1 MSAVDLS
8 SLPAP
13 QIIDVPDFETL
24 LTARKARLVSLY
36 PAELQ
41 DAVARALELESEPQ
55 LKILQENCYREI
67 LLRQRINEAVQA
79 VIIARSGGGDL
90 DNLVANFNVQ
100 RLVVTPANETAVPPV
115 PAVMESD
122 EDLRQRAP
130 EAFEGLSVAGPEAAY
145 NFHARSADGRVAD
158 ASTVSP
164 SPAAVVVT
172 VLSHEGNGQ
181 ASQALLDIVAS
192 KLSAETVRPLG
203 DRLTVQSAAIT
214 EYRVAAKLHLFDG
227 VVAGPCLA
235 AAKNN
240 LAAYL
245 LEQKKLA
252 RSIRR
257 DNYKAVLRVAGVD
270 WVELLEPAADVLM
283 DKSQSGYCTAT
294 DITIAGDANE

>member
-41 DAVARALELESEPQ
+41 VAAARALELESEPQ

-79 VIIARSGGGDL
+79 VIIARSGGVDL

-100 RLVVTPANETAVPPV
+100 RMVVTPADETAVPPV

-192 KLSAETVRPLG
+192 KLSAETIRPLG

>member
-24 LTARKARLVSLY
+24 LSARKARLVSLY

-41 DAVARALELESEPQ
+41 EAVARALELESEPQ

-100 RLVVTPANETAVPPV
+100 RLVVTPADETAVPPV

-192 KLSAETVRPLG
+192 KLSAETIRPLG

-227 VVAGPCLA
+227 VVAGPSLA

-294 DITIAGDANE
+294 DITIAGDAND

>member
-41 DAVARALELESEPQ
+41 EAAARALELESEPQ

-79 VIIARSGGGDL
+79 VIIARSGGVDL

-100 RLVVTPANETAVPPV
+100 RLVVTPADETAVPPV

-181 ASQALLDIVAS
+181 ASQTLLDIVAS
-192 KLSAETVRPLG
+192 KLSAETIRPLG

-240 LAAYL
+240 LATYL

>member
-41 DAVARALELESEPQ
+41 DAVARALKLESEPQ

-100 RLVVTPANETAVPPV
+100 RLVVTPADEAAVPPV

-192 KLSAETVRPLG
+192 KLSAETIRPLG

>member
-41 DAVARALELESEPQ
+41 EAAARALELESEPQ
-55 LKILQENCYREI
+55 LKIIQENCYREI

-79 VIIARSGGGDL
+79 VIIARSGGVDL

-100 RLVVTPANETAVPPV
+100 RLVVTPADETAVPPV

-181 ASQALLDIVAS
+181 ASQTLLDIVAS
-192 KLSAETVRPLG
+192 KLSAETIRPLG

-240 LAAYL
+240 LATYL

>member
-41 DAVARALELESEPQ
+41 EAVARALELESEPQ

-100 RLVVTPANETAVPPV
+100 RLVVTPADETAVPPV

-192 KLSAETVRPLG
+192 KLSAETIRPLG

-294 DITIAGDANE
+294 DITIAGDAND

>member
-192 KLSAETVRPLG
+192 KLSAETIRPLG

>member
-36 PAELQ
+36 PAEMQ

-90 DNLVANFNVQ
+90 DNLVANFNVR
-100 RLVVTPANETAVPPV
+100 RLVVTPADETAVPPV

-192 KLSAETVRPLG
+192 KLNAETIRPLG

-214 EYRVAAKLHLFDG
+214 EYRVTAKLHLFDG

-235 AAKNN
+235 AAKKN

-270 WVELLEPAADVLM
+270 WVELLEPTADVLM

>member
-100 RLVVTPANETAVPPV
+100 RLVVTPADEAAVPPV

-192 KLSAETVRPLG
+192 KLSAETIRPLG

>member
-100 RLVVTPANETAVPPV
+100 RLVVTPAYETAVPPV

-192 KLSAETVRPLG
+192 KLSAETIRPLG

>member
-41 DAVARALELESEPQ
+41 EAAARALELESEPQ

-79 VIIARSGGGDL
+79 VIIARSGGVDL

-100 RLVVTPANETAVPPV
+100 RMVVTPADETAVPPV

-192 KLSAETVRPLG
+192 KLSAETIRPLG

>member
-90 DNLVANFNVQ
+90 DNLVANFNVR

-192 KLSAETVRPLG
+192 KLSAETIRPLG

>member
-100 RLVVTPANETAVPPV
+100 RLVVTPADETAVPPV

-192 KLSAETVRPLG
+192 KLSAETIRPLG

>member
-90 DNLVANFNVQ
+90 DNLAANFNVQ

-192 KLSAETVRPLG
+192 KLSAETIRPLG

>member
-100 RLVVTPANETAVPPV
+100 RLLVTPADETAVPPV
-115 PAVMESD
+115 PAIMESD
-122 EDLRQRAP
+122 EDLRQRTP

-145 NFHARSADGRVAD
+145 NFHARSADGQIAD

-172 VLSHEGNGQ
+172 ILSHEGNGE
-181 ASQALLDIVAS
+181 ASQQLLDIVART
-192 KLSAETVRPLG
+192 LSAETIRPLG

-214 EYRVAAKLHLFDG
+214 EYRVMAKLHLFDG

-245 LEQKKLA
+245 REQKKLA
-252 RSIRR
+252 RSVRR

>member
-13 QIIDVPDFETL
+13 QIVDVPDFETL

-41 DAVARALELESEPQ
+41 EAVARALELESEPQ

-100 RLVVTPANETAVPPV
+100 RLVVTPADETAVPPV

-192 KLSAETVRPLG
+192 KLSAETIRPLG

-294 DITIAGDANE
+294 DITIAGDAND

>member
-13 QIIDVPDFETL
+13 QIIDVPDFEAL

-41 DAVARALELESEPQ
+41 DAVASALELESEPQ

-79 VIIARSGGGDL
+79 VIIARSGGVDL

-100 RLVVTPANETAVPPV
+100 RLVVTPADETAVPPV

-192 KLSAETVRPLG
+192 KLSAETIRPLG

-283 DKSQSGYCTAT
+283 DKSQSGYCIAT

>member
-100 RLVVTPANETAVPPV
+100 RLVVTPADETAVPPV

-164 SPAAVVVT
+164 SPAVVVVT

-181 ASQALLDIVAS
+181 ASQALLDIVS
-192 KLSAETVRPLG
+192 RKLSAETIRPLG
-203 DRLTVQSAAIT
+203 DRLTIQSAAIT

>member
-41 DAVARALELESEPQ
+41 DAVTRALELESEPQ

-115 PAVMESD
+115 PADMESD

-192 KLSAETVRPLG
+192 KLSAETIRPLG

>member
-41 DAVARALELESEPQ
+41 EAVARALELESEPQ

-100 RLVVTPANETAVPPV
+100 RLVVTPADETAVPPV

-172 VLSHEGNGQ
+172 VLSHEGDGQ

-192 KLSAETVRPLG
+192 KLSAETIRPLG

-294 DITIAGDANE
+294 DITIAGDAND

>member
-36 PAELQ
+36 PDELQ

-192 KLSAETVRPLG
+192 KLSAETIRPLG

>member
-79 VIIARSGGGDL
+79 VIIARSGGVDL

-100 RLVVTPANETAVPPV
+100 RLVVTPADETAVPPV

-192 KLSAETVRPLG
+192 KLSAETIRPLG

-270 WVELLEPAADVLM
+270 WVELLEPAVDVLM

>member
-192 KLSAETVRPLG
+192 KVSAETIRPLG

>member
-24 LTARKARLVSLY
+24 LTARKARLISLY

-41 DAVARALELESEPQ
+41 EAAARALELESEPQ

-79 VIIARSGGGDL
+79 VIIARSGGVDL

-100 RLVVTPANETAVPPV
+100 RLVVTPADETAVPPV

-192 KLSAETVRPLG
+192 KLSAETIRPLG

-270 WVELLEPAADVLM
+270 WVELLEPAVDVLM

>member
-172 VLSHEGNGQ
+172 VLSYEGNGQ

-192 KLSAETVRPLG
+192 KLSAETIRPLG

>member
-13 QIIDVPDFETL
+13 QIIDVPDFEAL

-41 DAVARALELESEPQ
+41 DAVASALELESEPQ

-79 VIIARSGGGDL
+79 VIIARSGGVDL

-100 RLVVTPANETAVPPV
+100 RLVVTPADETAVPPV

-181 ASQALLDIVAS
+181 ASQALLDIVTS
-192 KLSAETVRPLG
+192 KLSAETIRPLG

>member
-192 KLSAETVRPLG
+192 KLSAETIRPLG

-294 DITIAGDANE
+294 EITIAGDANE

>member
-36 PAELQ
+36 PDELQ

-130 EAFEGLSVAGPEAAY
+130 EAFEGLSVAGPELQLQQQWR
-145 NFHARSADGRVAD
+145 HASNNRVGLRPSLQFLGPDSDVITLSGVLMPAITGGR
-158 ASTVSP
+158 
-164 SPAAVVVT
+164 
-172 VLSHEGNGQ
+172 LSMQMLELMAETGKGWPLLKGNGTIYGMFVIENIGRTESEFFSDGSPRKIEFTVTLKRMDESL
-181 ASQALLDIVAS
+181 SQM
-192 KLSAETVRPLG
+192 LG
-203 DRLTVQSAAIT
+203 DLSGQ
-214 EYRVAAKLHLFDG
+214 
-227 VVAGPCLA
+227 LA
-235 AAKNN
+235 QLKDNAVSSVEG
-240 LAAYL
+240 L
-245 LEQKKLA
+245 L
-252 RSIRR
+252 S
-257 DNYKAVLRVAGVD
+257 
-270 WVELLEPAADVLM
+270 
-283 DKSQSGYCTAT
+283 
-294 DITIAGDANE
+294 

>member
-36 PAELQ
+36 PAELKE
-41 DAVARALELESEPQ
+41 AVARALELESEPQ

-100 RLVVTPANETAVPPV
+100 RLVVTPADETAVPPV

-192 KLSAETVRPLG
+192 KLSAETIRPLG

-294 DITIAGDANE
+294 DITIAGDAND

>member
-13 QIIDVPDFETL
+13 QIIDVPDFEAL

-41 DAVARALELESEPQ
+41 EAVARALELESEPQ

-79 VIIARSGGGDL
+79 VIIARSGGVDL

-100 RLVVTPANETAVPPV
+100 RLVVTPADETAVPPV

-192 KLSAETVRPLG
+192 KLSAETIRPLG

-294 DITIAGDANE
+294 DITIAGDAND

>member
-79 VIIARSGGGDL
+79 VIIARSGGVDL

-100 RLVVTPANETAVPPV
+100 RLVVTPADETAVPPV

-192 KLSAETVRPLG
+192 KLSAETIRPLG

>member
-41 DAVARALELESEPQ
+41 EAVARALELESEPQ

-100 RLVVTPANETAVPPV
+100 RLVVTPADETAVPPV

-192 KLSAETVRPLG
+192 KLSAETIRPLG

-235 AAKNN
+235 AAKKN